1 MCRLVAYMGR
11 PILMEKLLIEPKN
24 SLINQSF
31 NAKEIEE
38 PLNGDGFGVGWY
50 NNILSDIPASF
61 KSITPAW
68 NNQNLKSI
76 APLVKSTCFMAHV
89 RAATVGVLAETNC
102 HPFNYKQF
110 LMMHNGDAPEFKR
123 LKRSIMN
130 ELSEEMF
137 NWIQG
142 QTDTEHLFALFLN
155 ELNKRLEN
163 EALTADLM
171 ADAMQSMINTLE
183 RIIKEQ
189 GIEES
194 AYLNMVV
201 TDGERMVGLRYTSHK
216 TDEPL
221 SLCYSEGSRYECIDG
236 VCHMIPSEGENR
248 SMMIVSEKLTEF
260 GEDWRPIPTNT
271 MIMFYKDFSVNFRK
285 VVTN

>member
-1 MCRLVAYMGR
+1 
-11 PILMEKLLIEPKN
+11 
-24 SLINQSF
+24 
-31 NAKEIEE
+31 
-38 PLNGDGFGVGWY
+38 
-50 NNILSDIPASF
+50 
-61 KSITPAW
+61 
-68 NNQNLKSI
+68 
-76 APLVKSTCFMAHV
+76 
-89 RAATVGVLAETNC
+89 
-102 HPFNYKQF
+102 
-110 LMMHNGDAPEFKR
+110 
-123 LKRSIMN
+123 
-130 ELSEEMF
+130 
-137 NWIQG
+137 
-142 QTDTEHLFALFLN
+142 
-155 ELNKRLEN
+155 LEN

-221 SLCYSEGSRYECIDG
+221 SLYYSEGSRYECIDG